1 MTNTLN
7 TAAFEAW
14 IKATGRK
21 WNHLNTAEKQA
32 AAKEYQVTQAEE
44 TREEAIEQFNERMSN
59 ACTQADRDEA
69 TRLLAGRL
77 CSMADAQRLC
87 RDWMAQQDQAAR
99 EARQ

>member
-1 MTNTLN
+1 
-7 TAAFEAW
+7 
-14 IKATGRK
+14 
-21 WNHLNTAEKQA
+21 
-32 AAKEYQVTQAEE
+32 
-44 TREEAIEQFNERMSN
+44 MSN

-77 CSMADAQRLC
+77 CSMADALRLY